1 MMHDRKDAMTLT
13 RMARALTMAAC
24 VLTMPTLAFAQNYDT
39 SAGWGGGYL
48 MYQPFVEAGD
58 DTPVDIGF
66 NDTWVALL
74 QAETWQLNR
83 WIGLRLGGYYSHG
96 TVTLPTRDIDA
107 DAYGIETAA
116 LIRVIPPADDRF
128 VSLYLIGG
136 GGINWFGLGEGG
148 STVLEGSNVE
158 YRSDERRQFSALGG
172 AGLEVLTGL
181 RALDGEIG
189 VRAEAVDQ
197 ILFDRPFRV
206 VGGADPGMM
215 HNLRFSLT
223 LFAGVP
229 SLF

>member
-1 MMHDRKDAMTLT
+1 MTYRTRMTL
-13 RMARALTMAAC
+13 ALMMAAGA
-24 VLTMPTLAFAQNYDT
+24 LAAPTLAAGQNYDT
-39 SAGWGGGYL
+39 SAGWGGGYV
-48 MYQPFVEAGD
+48 MYQPFIDAGED
-58 DTPVDIGF
+58 SPVDIGF
-66 NDTWVALL
+66 KDTWVALL
-74 QAETWQLNR
+74 QVETWQLNR

-96 TVTLPTRDIDA
+96 SVTLPTRNIDA

-116 LIRVIPPADDRF
+116 LIRVVPPADNRF
-128 VSLYLIGG
+128 VTLYLIGG
-136 GGINWFGLGEGG
+136 GGINWFGLGEE
-148 STVLEGSNVE
+148 SASIEDSNVE
-158 YRSDERRQFSALGG
+158 YRADDRRQFSALGG
-172 AGLEVLTGL
+172 AGLEVMTGL

-197 ILFDRPFRV
+197 IMFKRPFRP